1 MPSGAALCSLR
12 LGLMAFDCLAGQVL
26 GSFAIDS
33 EIKTFRYLE
42 TCQWNPSDRKQHCA
56 LTLGHLLIK
65 LICKELLGEEL
76 LSKEASWV
84 PWQAHPGEGKELRF
98 VKVQVSHRHATQ
110 QVASPTEGPGQRALP
125 ELTAPSAE
133 LHVFN
138 FQAKFTLSWSFY
150 QNPFKTWSN
159 DAGASQQE
167 ASRPP
172 QLL

>member
-1 MPSGAALCSLR
+1 MPSGAALCSLQ

-84 PWQAHPGEGKELRF
+84 PRQAHPGEGKELRF

-110 QVASPTEGPGQRALP
+110 QVASRTKGPGQRAVP

>member
-1 MPSGAALCSLR
+1 M
-12 LGLMAFDCLAGQVL
+12 
-26 GSFAIDS
+26 
-33 EIKTFRYLE
+33 
-42 TCQWNPSDRKQHCA
+42 
-56 LTLGHLLIK
+56 
-65 LICKELLGEEL
+65 GEEL

-84 PWQAHPGEGKELRF
+84 PRQAHPGEGKELRF

-110 QVASPTEGPGQRALP
+110 QVASRTKGPGQQALP

-138 FQAKFTLSWSFY
+138 FQAKFTLSWPFY

-172 QLL
+172 

>member
-84 PWQAHPGEGKELRF
+84 PQRARPGEGKELRF

-110 QVASPTEGPGQRALP
+110 QVASRTKGPGQQALP